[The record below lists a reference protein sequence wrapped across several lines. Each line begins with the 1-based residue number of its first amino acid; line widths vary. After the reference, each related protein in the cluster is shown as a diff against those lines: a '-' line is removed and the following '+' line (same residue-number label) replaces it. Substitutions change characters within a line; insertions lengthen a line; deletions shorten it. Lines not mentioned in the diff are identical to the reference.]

1 MSKRP
6 ELERQLKPCLYIFQ
20 LFGLNF
26 FNIND
31 LFKTFDPNKSRKIPS
46 VGYTLYFLIL
56 LTFVVG
62 QNFMG
67 FWEMQ
72 FGSQAEKLSVKTLIK
87 IVMEMGIVS
96 LFFFTA
102 VVMIILS
109 FATTHLQKSVFYNM
123 LIIAER
129 FELRLGRQISFKKL
143 KITFL
148 MKITLFI
155 ILYIGFLTIFNT
167 MKIYDAY
174 GIDKYLAWVGFT
186 IIRITFTGKLFTLYA
201 DLIHHFLMNIESCIN
216 EAIVDKNLTK
226 ITSAFLNYH
235 DFYERISAMKSI
247 YGLIW
252 DTTNLINRCMGKIL
266 LFLLTLGVVS
276 VTAAGYKIFLIIV
289 SNDPALDLIGK
300 LSMNG
305 GGFLCVKTDQQN

>member
-1 MSKRP
+1 
-6 ELERQLKPCLYIFQ
+6 
-20 LFGLNF
+20 
-26 FNIND
+26 
-31 LFKTFDPNKSRKIPS
+31 
-46 VGYTLYFLIL
+46 
-56 LTFVVG
+56 
-62 QNFMG
+62 
-67 FWEMQ
+67 
-72 FGSQAEKLSVKTLIK
+72 
-87 IVMEMGIVS
+87 
-96 LFFFTA
+96 
-102 VVMIILS
+102 MIILS

-216 EAIVDKNLTK
+216 EAIVDKNLAK
-226 ITSAFLNYH
+226 ITSAFVNYH

-305 GGFLCVKTDQQN
+305 GDFLCLKTDIFTAPFIYNFVILMGFFSMIYSAQVCSSDVSTNPFFDSNMKSFYERIAGGKHYIFIEQIRIRRQVKSDSSCS